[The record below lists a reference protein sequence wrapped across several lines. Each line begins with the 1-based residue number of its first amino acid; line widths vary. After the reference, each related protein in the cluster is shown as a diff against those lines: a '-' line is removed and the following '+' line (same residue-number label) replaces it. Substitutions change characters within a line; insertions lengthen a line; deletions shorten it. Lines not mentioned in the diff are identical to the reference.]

1 MRISLLNHL
10 GTFKLKKRTYQS
22 EGFDPTKIKD
32 PVFYLDSRA
41 GRYVRLTNDIYQ
53 DICSGKMRM

>member
-1 MRISLLNHL
+1 LVFP

-22 EGFDPTKIKD
+22 EGFDPVKIKD
-32 PVFYLDSRA
+32 PIFYLDSRA
-41 GRYVRLTNDIYQ
+41 GKYVRLNTEIYQ